1 MALLGLAF
9 SRRRAAGQPAPSGM
23 RNRRN
28 DHQLALRLLGW
39 GLVRI
44 PRVPERWPFGEM
56 VVGLGA
62 ISLGLGIAAAAI
74 AGVPINPWLL
84 ILMPLVVI
92 GAMVYWSRVI
102 GPFPT
107 GVEQAPPTK
116 ARRHRQ
122 DR

>member
-1 MALLGLAF
+1 VPPGNPLRQEWAVGEL
-9 SRRRAAGQPAPSGM
+9 SR
-23 RNRRN
+23 
-28 DHQLALRLLGW
+28 LALRLLGW
-39 GLVRI
+39 ALMRM
-44 PRVPERWPFGEM
+44 PRVPQRWRFGEL

-74 AGVPINPWLL
+74 AGVPVNPWLL

-92 GAMVYWSRVI
+92 GTMLYWSRVI

-107 GVEQAPPTK
+107 GVERAPSKK
-116 ARRHRQ
+116 ARRRRL